1 PRRLRPAGAGMSS
14 PVSSRRVLISVEGL
28 CGAVSGGVVGGVGLP
43 AFPDHVQPGAGE
55 DAHGVWVVVP
65 AGAGAVVEL
74 GGPGAGVAGV
84 AGEVADGVAVL
95 FVRGPAEA
103 DDFDLAR
110 LSGRGRDPGQADQA
124 FGCGEA
130 APGVAD
136 LSEQSSG
143 ADLSAAGQAGEDV
156 CVWVQSELFFDLVFQ
171 RCDLGADGL
180 ERGDEGEGDLNA
192 G

>member
-1 PRRLRPAGAGMSS
+1 
-14 PVSSRRVLISVEGL
+14 
-28 CGAVSGGVVGGVGLP
+28 
-43 AFPDHVQPGAGE
+43 
-55 DAHGVWVVVP
+55 
-65 AGAGAVVEL
+65 
-74 GGPGAGVAGV
+74 
-84 AGEVADGVAVL
+84 
-95 FVRGPAEA
+95 GPAEA

-156 CVWVQSELFFDLVFQ
+156 CVWVQSELFSDLVFQ

-192 G
+192 GLAVGSGQAAGRAGQPGVQHARVGAPAVADTGQPGGQPFGREPVGAVLAGEA